1 MDPAAQCLAY
11 CGRLDSLAGWHGDDF
26 YTEGEPGALGGV
38 DEMILGPGASTE
50 GTILRRIL
58 RWSTEGVHMVPDAKH
73 VENLAS
79 LLEVKG
85 AKPSRTPSSR
95 ATGRG
100 QRDVLELLT
109 AARFDLQFATKE
121 PAQDMQTPSKL
132 SMLRLRR
139 FVPYLLGAADVGP
152 FFAYQDEPNTVL
164 VWTDA
169 DWSGNAVTC
178 KSTSA
183 GAVQLGS
190 RTIETWSVNQQLV
203 PLSSAESD
211 LYAIGSGC
219 ARGLTVKHVLLE
231 ILHTASPDSDV
242 KMTICTDSDAARGMV
257 HRVGC
262 GRMRHLQ
269 TRYLWH
275 QQALREGQ
283 FNVVRCGTRENP
295 SDLGTKVLERGD
307 GDLHEQARNRPRE
320 HFAGFDRCS
329 LGTSDQCERRNDCG
343 WVLFETSGKHN
354 SWSCEHGRLGLH
366 IRGECW
372 GRRICRGYDTGLAGG
387 HEQVQWVESADAVQ
401 RWGAVECVRT
411 NVEQCAQMVR
421 QRISHNRSTLQ
432 VTDQGL
438 PGEHKECCVWR
449 RKRGLQ

>member
-58 RWSTEGVHMVPDAKH
+58 RWSTEGVHMAPDAK
-73 VENLAS
+73 
-79 LLEVKG
+79 
-85 AKPSRTPSSR
+85 
-95 ATGRG
+95 
-100 QRDVLELLT
+100 LT
-109 AARFDLQFATKE
+109 AAEGTAFRRGTGIALYLGPDRFDLQFATKE
-121 PAQDMQTPSKL
+121 LAQDMQTPSKL

-164 VWTDA
+164 VWTDG

-190 RTIETWSVNQQLV
+190 RTIETWSVNQQVV

-231 ILHTASPDSDV
+231 ILHTTSPDSDV
-242 KMTICTDSDAARGMV
+242 KMTICTDSDAARGMI

-295 SDLGTKVLERGD
+295 SDLGTKVLER
-307 GDLHEQARNRPRE
+307 EAM
-320 HFAGFDRCS
+320 ATCMS
-329 LGTSDQCERRNDCG
+329 
-343 WVLFETSGKHN
+343 K
-354 SWSCEHGRLGLH
+354 
-366 IRGECW
+366 
-372 GRRICRGYDTGLAGG
+372 LAI
-387 HEQVQWVESADAVQ
+387 VPA
-401 RWGAVECVRT
+401 
-411 NVEQCAQMVR
+411 
-421 QRISHNRSTLQ
+421 STLRGSIVAVLAR
-432 VTDQGL
+432 VTSANDEMIVDG
-438 PGEHKECCVWR
+438 CCSR
-449 RKRGLQ
+449 RVGNTTAGVVSG